1 MIKKIL
7 KGEYKGLWSVRIQ
20 PTINGKRMRITKRAK
35 TRLEAQKLEIDLKVK
50 YAGYKNGLPS
60 ITDESNFLDEYTK
73 YVEKKAQSIT
83 ATTNRSCSYSL
94 TLLNEYLKKKN
105 ELDIQLKDID
115 QHFFNDFAHW
125 YIKDHPKASVKKSTV
140 IDVSL
145 AHFRTF
151 FTFLLDKA
159 VLNVNPIPR
168 GYLKLFFKQSDFSTG
183 RKWHLF
189 SKDEV
194 DALRKELLKEYEVST
209 VANSVSKLALL
220 VDTYLGL
227 RPEELQVLKFDQLV
241 KYEGSYTF
249 KIDNSWSEKEKKPNG
264 SLKDRPKGA
273 YRYSLPIKNNKII
286 DLIKEFQIKQKKY
299 LNEYGLKNTSGYI
312 FLNLHNYRSI
322 SSNNQL
328 PVTQASLNDMLKAAC
343 SKSRI
348 EKQKNSVLALYSLR
362 VYLSSLL
369 GNDNRISNM
378 YACQRMGNTI
388 QVFLSTY
395 VKENRESYKQNSRLW
410 SC

>member
-20 PTINGKRMRITKRAK
+20 PTVNGKRTSITKRAK
-35 TRLEAQKLEIDLKVK
+35 TKLEAQKLEIDLKVK

-60 ITDESNFLDEYTK
+60 ITDESEFLVEYTK

-83 ATTNRSCSYSL
+83 ATTNRSWSYSL
-94 TLLNEYLKKKN
+94 TLLNEYLKKEN
-105 ELDIQLKDID
+105 ETDIQLKDID

-125 YIKDHPKASVKKSTV
+125 YIKNHPKASVKKSTV
-140 IDVSL
+140 IDVTL
-145 AHFRTF
+145 AHFRAF

-194 DALRKELLKEYEVST
+194 AALRKELLKEYKSST

-249 KIDNSWSEKEKKPNG
+249 KIDNSWSEKDKKPNG

-273 YRYSLPIKNNKII
+273 YRYCLPIKNNEII
-286 DLIKEFQIKQKKY
+286 DLIKDFQIKQKKY
-299 LNEYGLKNTSGYI
+299 LDEYGLKNTSGYI
-312 FLNLHNYRSI
+312 FLNLHNYKSI
-322 SSNNQL
+322 RVVL
-328 PVTQASLNDMLKAAC
+328 VESL
-343 SKSRI
+343 
-348 EKQKNSVLALYSLR
+348 
-362 VYLSSLL
+362 
-369 GNDNRISNM
+369 
-378 YACQRMGNTI
+378 
-388 QVFLSTY
+388 
-395 VKENRESYKQNSRLW
+395 
-410 SC
+410 

>member
-7 KGEYKGLWSVRIQ
+7 KGKYEGLWSVRIQ
-20 PTINGKRMRITKRAK
+20 PTVNGKRMSITKRAK
-35 TRLEAQKLEIDLKVK
+35 TKLEAQKLEIELKVK
-50 YAGYKNGLPS
+50 YASYKNGLPS
-60 ITDESNFLDEYTK
+60 ITDESKFLVEYTK

-83 ATTNRSCSYSL
+83 ATTNRSWRYSL
-94 TLLNEYLKKKN
+94 TLLNEYLKKENKS
-105 ELDIQLKDID
+105 DIQLKDID

-125 YIKDHPKASVKKSTV
+125 YIKNHPKASVKKSTV
-140 IDVSL
+140 IDVTL
-145 AHFRTF
+145 AHFRAF

-159 VLNVNPIPR
+159 VLTVNPIPR
-168 GYLKLFFKQSDFSTG
+168 GYLKLFFKQSDFRTG
-183 RKWHLF
+183 RRWHLF

-194 DALRKELLKEYEVST
+194 DVLRKELLKEYKAST
-209 VANSVSKLALL
+209 VANSVSKLAVL

-249 KIDNSWSEKEKKPNG
+249 KIDNSWSEKDKKPNG

-273 YRYSLPIKNNKII
+273 YRYCLPIKNNEII

-299 LNEYGLKNTSGYI
+299 LNEYGLENTSGYI

-328 PVTQASLNDMLKAAC
+328 PVTQASLNEKLKDVC
-343 SKSRI
+343 SKAGI
-348 EKQKNSVLALYSLR
+348 KKQENSVLALYSLR

-369 GNDNRISNM
+369 GNDNRISNV

-395 VKENRESYKQNSRLW
+395 VKENRESYKENSQLW